1 VGPKD
6 KLDRISAKAS
16 PIKTKNGMIE
26 LEKGRDAP
34 ASRLLSLDSVLN
46 RDPGLYSSGNRH

>member
-1 VGPKD
+1 
-6 KLDRISAKAS
+6 
-16 PIKTKNGMIE
+16 MIE